1 MSKRYV
7 ILVNY
12 SKCSVVYTTNATT
25 KPSAKKHPSNKAMR
39 EMRDIEDL
47 SISLPCCHILKDDA
61 IARAFITCSISTYS
75 SNLS

>member
-39 EMRDIEDL
+39 EMRDREFK
-47 SISLPCCHILKDDA
+47 ISLPCCHILKDDA
-61 IARAFITCSISTYS
+61 LARAFITCSISTYS

>member
-12 SKCSVVYTTNATT
+12 SKCFVVYTTNATT
-25 KPSAKKHPSNKAMR
+25 KPSAKKHPNNKAMR
-39 EMRDIEDL
+39 EMRDREFK
-47 SISLPCCHILKDDA
+47 ISLPCCHILKDDA
-61 IARAFITCSISTYS
+61 LTRAFITCSISTYS